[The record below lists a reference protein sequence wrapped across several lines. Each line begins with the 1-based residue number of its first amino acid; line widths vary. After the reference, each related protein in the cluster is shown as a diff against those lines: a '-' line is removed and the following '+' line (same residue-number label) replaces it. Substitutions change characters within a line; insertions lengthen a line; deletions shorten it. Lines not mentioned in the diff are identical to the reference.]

1 MNSIDVVGIRLVKER
16 EFLCEKSIR
25 TPLDA
30 VEVLANELLSL
41 IHI

>member
-25 TPLDA
+25 TPWM
-30 VEVLANELLSL
+30 LSKF
-41 IHI
+41 